1 MLQKTGCRGPIRTDN
16 AFQREINSLLGL
28 PVFLHGNKTLWCFDF
43 LRWLNNTKSL
53 GKSSTISQDL
63 KYIVCRTRTSPLT
76 SVSVT
81 ITQQYIVFS
90 RASLAELRDV
100 RIRCPI
106 SSTKKIFFLLMELYL
121 NRRMIVR
128 PGI

>member
-1 MLQKTGCRGPIRTDN
+1 MPALNHGSLEVNRTPIIRLTAESF
-16 AFQREINSLLGL
+16 AFKL
-28 PVFLHGNKTLWCFDF
+28 PENETLWCFD
-43 LRWLNNTKSL
+43 LLCWLNNTKSL
-53 GKSSTISQDL
+53 GKSSTVGQGL